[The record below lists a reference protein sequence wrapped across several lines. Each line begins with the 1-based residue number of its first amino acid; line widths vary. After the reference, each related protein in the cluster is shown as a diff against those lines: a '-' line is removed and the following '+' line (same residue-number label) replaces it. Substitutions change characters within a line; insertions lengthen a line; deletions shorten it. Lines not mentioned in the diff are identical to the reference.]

1 MSPAGASVDGGP
13 PAMLPEESIALEAA
27 SYAAEYGVPEEEA
40 VRRLAL
46 MHDAEDS
53 LNSVEQSVGD
63 ALGGIY
69 FDNGADFALVVNTVG
84 ERANVPASFRSKGRP
99 FPKRALSPGAVA
111 RGLTAA
117 RVERVRQIAAQPQSG
132 KIRREAKAAM
142 SRDKVQEI
150 RQRNAQ
156 KNGDIEG
163 YNGSSYDERSGEVV
177 IRVFSKADRAKALE
191 SAQALYP
198 GVPLR
203 LQIDDTMPTL
213 DHTRGGAHLT
223 QGCTTGFVARDRTSN
238 HVGVITAGHCNFSVA
253 RYDAPDGSNYDM
265 VRRQWDMTPALDLA
279 FFWDDHEPTSE
290 FYPTSSATPRSLVGW
305 TSVSDTEQRGYLRTG
320 SYLCH
325 YGVYSATQS
334 CGEVT
339 DKAFAP
345 AVYNSQ
351 GTFIGCGKP
360 GATVVACGP
369 NFVRVDKV
377 AKEGQVAL
385 QCIGGDSGGPWFA
398 YGNAY
403 GINKGGYRSTAG
415 DKMTC
420 QYAFYTPIIRIN
432 DINLTLWYGGTV
444 VNGIAQ

>member
-1 MSPAGASVDGGP
+1 M
-13 PAMLPEESIALEAA
+13 
-27 SYAAEYGVPEEEA
+27 
-40 VRRLAL
+40 RR
-46 MHDAEDS
+46 
-53 LNSVEQSVGD
+53 
-63 ALGGIY
+63 
-69 FDNGADFALVVNTVG
+69 
-84 ERANVPASFRSKGRP
+84 R
-99 FPKRALSPGAVA
+99 
-111 RGLTAA
+111 TA
-117 RVERVRQIAAQPQSG
+117 
-132 KIRREAKAAM
+132 
-142 SRDKVQEI
+142 
-150 RQRNAQ
+150 
-156 KNGDIEG
+156 IEG

-177 IRVFSKADRAKALE
+177 IRVFGKADRAKALE
-191 SAQALYP
+191 SARALYP

-203 LQIDDTMPTL
+203 LEIDNTMPTL

-253 RYDAPDGSNYDM
+253 RYSAPDGSNYDM
-265 VRRQWDMTPALDLA
+265 TRRQWDMTPALDLA
-279 FFWDDHEPTSE
+279 FFWDNHEPTSE

-305 TSVSDTEQRGYLRTG
+305 RSVSDTEQRGYLRTG

-325 YGVYSATQS
+325 YGVYSDTQS

-345 AVYNSQ
+345 AVYNSA

-360 GATVVACGP
+360 GATVVSCGP

-403 GINKGGYRSTAG
+403 GINKGGYRSTPN

-432 DINLTLWYGGTV
+432 DINLTLWYGGNV